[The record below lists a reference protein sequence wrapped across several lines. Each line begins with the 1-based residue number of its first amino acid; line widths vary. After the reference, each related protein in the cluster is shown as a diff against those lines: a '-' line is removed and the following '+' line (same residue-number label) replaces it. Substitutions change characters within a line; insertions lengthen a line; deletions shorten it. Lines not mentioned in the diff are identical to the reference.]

1 MKHKNLFFKNNN
13 LLFCLSCLMS
23 VIVTIEMLGFAYL
36 LQQLLDIATQQD
48 VEKFMPFIG
57 KSVAFLVILAV
68 SNYIYIKLKCT
79 FAKRAMLQ
87 YKDETFNTLMQ
98 KNVGSFMKENTS
110 AYVSTF
116 TNDITSIEANYLE
129 GTFKIISMITSFVG
143 AVTMMFYYNL
153 TLSLITCG
161 LCMILMVVSGTI
173 GKKLT
178 PLARNVSDK
187 NEIFVNQI
195 QDLLSGFSVIKN
207 FQAEEEGIRLFKAE
221 NQTLENAKFSMKL
234 TEGNVQNISMQTSFM
249 IQIVMFLVGI
259 YLTITGQI
267 TIGVVVAFVQLMN
280 NIMSPI
286 QSLPVLFANRK
297 AAIALVDK
305 LVSYTESTD
314 EETGTLVLED
324 VVDNISLSNIT
335 FGYEPDKTILRD
347 INVNFEK
354 GKKYAIVGAS
364 GSGKSTLV
372 NLLLK
377 THLGY
382 EGEINFANKELKDI
396 TYDSL
401 SQAISTV
408 QQNVIVFNTNIKDN
422 ITMFKNYDDAVIEKA
437 VQLSG
442 LKRLVDE
449 KGYDYVCGENGVNLS
464 GGEKQRISIARALLK
479 NTSIMLMDEATSALD
494 AETATS
500 ILNQMLKIENLLSIV
515 ITHNLNKNI
524 LEKFD
529 EIIVM
534 QKGNIVE
541 VGAFDDLL
549 EKKDYFY
556 SLYNILEAS

>member
-1 MKHKNLFFKNNN
+1 MKSKNTNLFFKNNH
-13 LLFCLSCLMS
+13 LLFYLSCLMA
-23 VIVTIEMLGFAYL
+23 IVVTVEMLGFAYL

-48 VEKFMPFIG
+48 VEKFMPFVG
-57 KSVAFLVILAV
+57 KSGVFIIVLAV
-68 SNYIYIKLKCT
+68 SNYVYIKLKCT
-79 FAKRAMLQ
+79 FVKRALLQ
-87 YKDETFNTLMQ
+87 YKNETFNTLMQ

-116 TNDITSIEANYLE
+116 TNDITNIETNYLN
-129 GTFKIISMITSFVG
+129 GTFSIIAMTTSFVG
-143 AVTMMFYYNL
+143 AVIMMFYYNL

-161 LCMILMVVSGTI
+161 LCLILIVVSSMA

-178 PLARNVSDK
+178 PLVRNVSDK
-187 NEIFVNQI
+187 NEMFVNQI

-207 FQAEEEGIRLFKAE
+207 FQAEEEGIKLFKEE

-234 TEGNVQNISMQTSFM
+234 TEGNVQNMSMQTSYM

-267 TIGVVVAFVQLMN
+267 TVGVVIAFVQLMN
-280 NIMSPI
+280 NLMSPI

-335 FGYEPDKTILRD
+335 FGYEPDKTILHD

-354 GKKYAIVGAS
+354 GKKYAIVGGS
-364 GSGKSTLV
+364 GSGKSTML

-377 THLGY
+377 THLSY
-382 EGEINFANKELKDI
+382 KGEINFANKELKDI

-422 ITMFKNYDDAVIEKA
+422 ITMFKHYDDAVIEKA

-442 LKRLVDE
+442 LQRLVDE

-500 ILNQMLKIENLLSIV
+500 ILNQILEIENLLSIV

-534 QKGNIVE
+534 QKGRIVE
-541 VGAFDDLL
+541 VGSFDDLL
-549 EKKDYFY
+549 EQKNYFY
-556 SLYNILEAS
+556 SLYNILE